1 MGMEHQPPTV
11 NQTYIV
17 ASNPAVLAHLM
28 RENEGR
34 SMNPSAYITPASVF
48 NTLAVDFDGQGTA
61 AASGDDAALTSID
74 VSLKTNQIPAS
85 ELYKLKPIAAETA
98 EAEEKIGQLIKS
110 PSVAERMTA
119 ALTASAEGM
128 LPTVAE
134 GQGSSVAMST
144 SQERAKSVTP
154 EPIYKPGSGGGS
166 IGEEQKP
173 ITQFQQAFQQFQN
186 STNTNA
192 PLVTYSSITSIYSKK
207 PPTAE
212 GAGAPSPPQPDKSK
226 SLERNVTFQ
235 VSKMNSWD
243 RNQNLQK
250 PTRSHSLTRQLS
262 AGQDAVYSIAN
273 RSASLER
280 AGLPPQGIVASR
292 ASSIEMSKQQGTL
305 ERQQSSSGMAVG
317 GAVGMGA
324 PGSGVYD
331 MKMRGYRGGASGGS
345 LERNAQMGMVG
356 PSGAQVMIAG
366 SGAVAGGGGGVINRG
381 GSLERNSGYSYNY
394 YKSQLKQP
402 DTEPFQEEIYDFG
415 GANVKSCASIALK
428 KSMAKGM
435 IPPDFGYAHPMP
447 PPPYS
452 PTPQPSSLPYH
463 QGVCQPAPAYGMRS
477 GNAPLPPTRQW
488 PPQSHIA
495 QSQQCMSIQGAPLSI
510 AQQPPPQIN
519 QQAFMAGSNSHNQN
533 LEGFQDHQQQQ
544 QQHIPQVD
552 R

>member
-1 MGMEHQPPTV
+1 MGMEQPPTV

-48 NTLAVDFDGQGTA
+48 NTLAVDFDGDKAGED
-61 AASGDDAALTSID
+61 ASLTNVD

-85 ELYKLKPIAAETA
+85 ELYKLKPHAAETS
-98 EAEEKIGQLIKS
+98 EAEEKIGQLMKS
-110 PSVAERMTA
+110 PSALERMTA
-119 ALTASAEGM
+119 ALTAS
-128 LPTVAE
+128 TE
-134 GQGSSVAMST
+134 GQVLPVVDGENYMTT
-144 SQERAKSVTP
+144 SQEQRRSVTP
-154 EPIYKPGSGGGS
+154 EPIYKSNVGRA
-166 IGEEQKP
+166 EEQKP

-186 STNTNA
+186 ATNTSA

-212 GAGAPSPPQPDKSK
+212 GVTAPAPLNPSLDKSK

-243 RNQNLQK
+243 RNQSLSK

-262 AGQDAVYSIAN
+262 AGQEAVYSIAN

-280 AGLPPQGIVASR
+280 SGLPPQGFVASR
-292 ASSIEMSKQQGTL
+292 ASSIEMSKQGSL
-305 ERQQSSSGMAVG
+305 ERNPNG
-317 GAVGMGA
+317 GAANVAMQQAA
-324 PGSGVYD
+324 PAAVPGGVYD
-331 MKMRGYRGGASGGS
+331 MKMRGYRGGVGGGS
-345 LERNAQMGMVG
+345 LERNANATNTNPQTIIG
-356 PSGAQVMIAG
+356 PSGGVM
-366 SGAVAGGGGGVINRG
+366 GVVNRG

-435 IPPDFGYAHPMP
+435 MPPEFGYAHPMP

-452 PTPQPSSLPYH
+452 PSPQQPSSLPY
-463 QGVCQPAPAYGMRS
+463 QGMNQGTGGGGYGMRS
-477 GNAPLPPTRQW
+477 AQPPPPPTRQW
-488 PPQSHIA
+488 PPPPQQSAGGPIRPGGVAGHIA
-495 QSQQCMSIQGAPLSI
+495 QAQQCMSIQGAPLSI
-510 AQQPPPQIN
+510 AQQPPPPIN
-519 QQAFMAGSNSHNQN
+519 SQFMAGQQCPA
-533 LEGFQDHQQQQ
+533 GMFQEQV
-544 QQHIPQVD
+544 PQVIS
-552 R
+552 